1 MLLIK
6 CRRLKRGYLSMKD
19 NGTFGWL
26 STSHRKKLVLM
37 IVAIL
42 MVCILE
48 CVRLGVIMTVKSEY
62 YMQKADELHQRERRI
77 KAKRGRILDR
87 NGEILAAN
95 EVVCTVSVIHS
106 QIDDED
112 KVIKVLAGELDMDV
126 EEVTKKVK
134 KVSSMEYIKTN
145 VAKDIGDAIREY
157 DLPGVKIDEDY
168 KRVYPYNEL
177 ASKVLG
183 FTGADNQGILG
194 LEAKYDTY
202 LSGTNGQILTL
213 SDAGG
218 IEIKGSREDR
228 ILPVDG
234 QDLYTTLDVN
244 IQKYATQL
252 AWETMV
258 KKEAK
263 QVSIIVMRPD
273 NGEILAM
280 ANIPEYNLNSPYELN
295 YEPDE
300 EEAQK
305 DKMDLLNNMWR
316 NFCINDTYEPGSI
329 FKTVTATAA
338 LETGVVGLNDS
349 FTCSG
354 ATVVSDRRIRCHKTT
369 GHGTQDFTHTVYNS
383 CNPAFVEWGRRVGTD
398 NMYLYMGKLGLLA
411 KTGIDL
417 SGEAGT
423 IIHKQENVGAVE
435 LATMSFGQSFQITPV
450 QMLRAVSA
458 IVNGGRLVTPHFGL
472 YTGSSDGSVV
482 NEFAYSTQDEAISSQ
497 TSETM
502 KKILEGV
509 VSEGGGTKAYIDGY
523 SIGGKTATSQKLPR
537 GSGKYISSFIGFAP
551 ADNPQVIAM
560 CLIDEPT
567 GVYYGG
573 TIAAPVVKTLYENIL
588 PYIGIERSVQ
598 LEKTMIDSNI
608 FLYTFCMKGSKRR
621 WI

>member
-1 MLLIK
+1 
-6 CRRLKRGYLSMKD
+6 MKD
-19 NGTFGWL
+19 NDTFGWL
-26 STSHRKKLVLM
+26 STGHRKKLVLM
-37 IVAIL
+37 IAAIL

-106 QIDDED
+106 QIEDED

-280 ANIPEYNLNSPYELN
+280 ANVPEYNLNSPYELN

-354 ATVVSDRRIRCHKTT
+354 ATIVSDRRIRCHKTT

-398 NMYLYMGKLGLLA
+398 NMYLYMGKLGLLS

-598 LEKTMIDSNI
+598 LEKNDD
-608 FLYTFCMKGSKRR
+608 
-621 WI
+621 

>member
-19 NGTFGWL
+19 NDTFGWL

-37 IVAIL
+37 IAAIL

-106 QIDDED
+106 QIEDED
-112 KVIKVLAGELDMDV
+112 KVIKVLAGELNMDV

-157 DLPGVKIDEDY
+157 NLSGVKIDEDY

-280 ANIPEYNLNSPYELN
+280 ANVPEYNLNSPYELN

-423 IIHKQENVGAVE
+423 IIHKRENVGAVE

-598 LEKTMIDSNI
+598 LEKNDD
-608 FLYTFCMKGSKRR
+608 
-621 WI
+621 

>member
-1 MLLIK
+1 
-6 CRRLKRGYLSMKD
+6 MKD
-19 NGTFGWL
+19 NDTFGWL

-37 IVAIL
+37 IAAIL

-106 QIDDED
+106 QIEDED

-280 ANIPEYNLNSPYELN
+280 ANVPEYNLNSPYELN
-295 YEPDE
+295 YEQYE
-300 EEAQK
+300 EDAQK

-598 LEKTMIDSNI
+598 LEKNDD
-608 FLYTFCMKGSKRR
+608 
-621 WI
+621 

>member
-37 IVAIL
+37 IAAIL

-106 QIDDED
+106 QIEDED

-218 IEIKGSREDR
+218 IEIKSSREDR

-280 ANIPEYNLNSPYELN
+280 ANVPEYNLNSPYELN

-598 LEKTMIDSNI
+598 LEKNDN
-608 FLYTFCMKGSKRR
+608 
-621 WI
+621 

>member
-1 MLLIK
+1 
-6 CRRLKRGYLSMKD
+6 MKD

-280 ANIPEYNLNSPYELN
+280 ANVPEYNLNSPYELN

-354 ATVVSDRRIRCHKTT
+354 ATIVSDRRIRCHKTT

-598 LEKTMIDSNI
+598 LEKNDN
-608 FLYTFCMKGSKRR
+608 
-621 WI
+621 

>member
-37 IVAIL
+37 RAAIL

-106 QIDDED
+106 QIEDED

-280 ANIPEYNLNSPYELN
+280 ANVPEYNLNSPYELN

-598 LEKTMIDSNI
+598 LEKNDD
-608 FLYTFCMKGSKRR
+608 
-621 WI
+621 

>member
-42 MVCILE
+42 MVCIFE

-106 QIDDED
+106 QIEDED

-145 VAKDIGDAIREY
+145 VAKDTGDAIREY

-280 ANIPEYNLNSPYELN
+280 ANVPEYNLNSPYELN

-598 LEKTMIDSNI
+598 LEKNDD
-608 FLYTFCMKGSKRR
+608 
-621 WI
+621 

>member
-280 ANIPEYNLNSPYELN
+280 ANVPEYNLNSPYELN

-354 ATVVSDRRIRCHKTT
+354 ATIVSDRRIRCHKTT

-398 NMYLYMGKLGLLA
+398 NMYLYMGKLGLLS

-423 IIHKQENVGAVE
+423 IIHKQENVGTVE

-598 LEKTMIDSNI
+598 LEKNDD
-608 FLYTFCMKGSKRR
+608 
-621 WI
+621 

>member
-1 MLLIK
+1 
-6 CRRLKRGYLSMKD
+6 MKD
-19 NGTFGWL
+19 NDTFGWL

-37 IVAIL
+37 IAAIL

-106 QIDDED
+106 QIEDED
-112 KVIKVLAGELDMDV
+112 KVIKVLAGELNMDV

-280 ANIPEYNLNSPYELN
+280 ANVPEYNLNSPYELN

-300 EEAQK
+300 EDAQK
-305 DKMDLLNNMWR
+305 DKMNLLNNMWR

-598 LEKTMIDSNI
+598 LEKNDN
-608 FLYTFCMKGSKRR
+608 
-621 WI
+621 

>member
-1 MLLIK
+1 
-6 CRRLKRGYLSMKD
+6 MKD
-19 NGTFGWL
+19 NDTFGWL

-37 IVAIL
+37 IAAIL

-48 CVRLGVIMTVKSEY
+48 YVRLGVIMTVKSEY

-106 QIDDED
+106 QIEDED

-280 ANIPEYNLNSPYELN
+280 ANVPEYNLNSPYELN

-598 LEKTMIDSNI
+598 LEKNDD
-608 FLYTFCMKGSKRR
+608 
-621 WI
+621 

>member
-19 NGTFGWL
+19 NDTFGWL

-37 IVAIL
+37 IAAIL

-106 QIDDED
+106 QIEDED
-112 KVIKVLAGELDMDV
+112 KVIKVLAGELNMDV

-280 ANIPEYNLNSPYELN
+280 ANVPEYNLNSPYELN

-300 EEAQK
+300 EDAQK

-598 LEKTMIDSNI
+598 LEKNDD
-608 FLYTFCMKGSKRR
+608 
-621 WI
+621 

>member
-1 MLLIK
+1 MN
-6 CRRLKRGYLSMKD
+6 D
-19 NGTFGWL
+19 NDTFGWL

-37 IVAIL
+37 IAAIL

-106 QIDDED
+106 QIEDED

-280 ANIPEYNLNSPYELN
+280 ANVPEYNLNSPYELN

-354 ATVVSDRRIRCHKTT
+354 ATIVSDRRIRCHKTT

-398 NMYLYMGKLGLLA
+398 NMYLYMGKLGLLS

-497 TSETM
+497 TM

-598 LEKTMIDSNI
+598 LEKNDD
-608 FLYTFCMKGSKRR
+608 
-621 WI
+621 

>member
-1 MLLIK
+1 
-6 CRRLKRGYLSMKD
+6 MKD
-19 NGTFGWL
+19 NDTFGWL
-26 STSHRKKLVLM
+26 STSHRKKIVLM
-37 IVAIL
+37 IAAIL

-106 QIDDED
+106 QIEDED
-112 KVIKVLAGELDMDV
+112 KVIKVLAGELNMDV

-280 ANIPEYNLNSPYELN
+280 ANVPEYNLNSPYELN

-300 EEAQK
+300 EDAQK

-598 LEKTMIDSNI
+598 LEKNDD
-608 FLYTFCMKGSKRR
+608 
-621 WI
+621 

>member
-19 NGTFGWL
+19 NDTFGWL

-37 IVAIL
+37 IAAIL

-106 QIDDED
+106 QIEDED
-112 KVIKVLAGELDMDV
+112 KVIKVLAGELNMDV

-157 DLPGVKIDEDY
+157 NLSGVKIDEDY

-244 IQKYATQL
+244 IQKYVTQL

-280 ANIPEYNLNSPYELN
+280 ANVPEYNLNSPYELN

-598 LEKTMIDSNI
+598 LEKNDD
-608 FLYTFCMKGSKRR
+608 
-621 WI
+621 

>member
-37 IVAIL
+37 IAAIL

-48 CVRLGVIMTVKSEY
+48 CVRLGVIMTAKSEY

-106 QIDDED
+106 QIEDED

-280 ANIPEYNLNSPYELN
+280 ANVPEYNLNSPYELN
-295 YEPDE
+295 YDPDE

-458 IVNGGRLVTPHFGL
+458 IVNGGKLVTPHFGL

-598 LEKTMIDSNI
+598 LEKNDD
-608 FLYTFCMKGSKRR
+608 
-621 WI
+621 

>member
-6 CRRLKRGYLSMKD
+6 CRRLKRGYLLMKD
-19 NGTFGWL
+19 GMGFGWL
-26 STSHRKKLVLM
+26 NTGHRKKLVFM
-37 IVAIL
+37 IVAVL
-42 MVCILE
+42 LVSILE
-48 CVRLGVIMTVKSEY
+48 CVRLGVIMTAKSEY
-62 YMQKADELHQRERRI
+62 YMQKADELHQRERKI

-87 NGEILAAN
+87 NGTVLAAN

-106 QIDDED
+106 QIEDEE

-126 EEVTKKVK
+126 QEVTKKVK

-145 VAKDIGDAIREY
+145 VAKDIGDEIRKY
-157 DLPGVKIDEDY
+157 NLAGVKVDEDY
-168 KRVYPYNEL
+168 KRVYPYDEL

-202 LSGTNGQILTL
+202 LAGTNGQILTL

-228 ILPVDG
+228 VLPVDG

-280 ANIPEYNLNSPYELN
+280 ANVPEYNLNSPYELN

-435 LATMSFGQSFQITPV
+435 LATMSFGQSFQITPI

-588 PYIGIERSVQ
+588 PYIGIERAVQ
-598 LEKTMIDSNI
+598 LEKNDD
-608 FLYTFCMKGSKRR
+608 
-621 WI
+621 

>member
-1 MLLIK
+1 
-6 CRRLKRGYLSMKD
+6 MKD
-19 NGTFGWL
+19 NDTFGWL
-26 STSHRKKLVLM
+26 STGHRKKLVLM
-37 IVAIL
+37 IAAIL

-106 QIDDED
+106 QIEDED

-280 ANIPEYNLNSPYELN
+280 ANVPEYNLNSPYELN

-354 ATVVSDRRIRCHKTT
+354 ATIVSDRRIRCHKTT

-482 NEFAYSTQDEAISSQ
+482 NEFAYSTQDEATSSQ

-598 LEKTMIDSNI
+598 LEKNDD
-608 FLYTFCMKGSKRR
+608 
-621 WI
+621 

>member
-1 MLLIK
+1 
-6 CRRLKRGYLSMKD
+6 MKD
-19 NGTFGWL
+19 NDTFGWL

-37 IVAIL
+37 IAAIL

-106 QIDDED
+106 QIEDED

-280 ANIPEYNLNSPYELN
+280 ANVPEYNLNSPYELN

-354 ATVVSDRRIRCHKTT
+354 ATIVSDRRIRCHKTT

-423 IIHKQENVGAVE
+423 IIHKQENVGEVE

-598 LEKTMIDSNI
+598 LEKNDN
-608 FLYTFCMKGSKRR
+608 
-621 WI
+621 

>member
-1 MLLIK
+1 
-6 CRRLKRGYLSMKD
+6 MKD
-19 NGTFGWL
+19 NDTFGWL

-37 IVAIL
+37 IAAIL

-106 QIDDED
+106 QIEDED
-112 KVIKVLAGELDMDV
+112 KVIKVLAGELNMDV

-134 KVSSMEYIKTN
+134 KVSSMEYIKRN

-280 ANIPEYNLNSPYELN
+280 ANVPEYNLNSPYELN

-598 LEKTMIDSNI
+598 LEKNDD
-608 FLYTFCMKGSKRR
+608 
-621 WI
+621 

>member
-1 MLLIK
+1 
-6 CRRLKRGYLSMKD
+6 MKD
-19 NGTFGWL
+19 NDTFGWL
-26 STSHRKKLVLM
+26 STGHRKKLVLM
-37 IVAIL
+37 IAAIL

-106 QIDDED
+106 QIEDED

-280 ANIPEYNLNSPYELN
+280 ANVPEYNLNSPYELN

-300 EEAQK
+300 EDAQK

-383 CNPAFVEWGRRVGTD
+383 CNPAFVEWGRKVGTD

-450 QMLRAVSA
+450 HMLRAVSA

-598 LEKTMIDSNI
+598 LEKNDN
-608 FLYTFCMKGSKRR
+608 
-621 WI
+621 

>member
-26 STSHRKKLVLM
+26 STGHRKKLVLM
-37 IVAIL
+37 IAAIL

-106 QIDDED
+106 QIEDED

-145 VAKDIGDAIREY
+145 VAKNIGDAIREY

-280 ANIPEYNLNSPYELN
+280 ANVPEYNLNSPYELN

-598 LEKTMIDSNI
+598 LEKNDD
-608 FLYTFCMKGSKRR
+608 
-621 WI
+621 

>member
-6 CRRLKRGYLSMKD
+6 CRRLKRGYLSMKN

-280 ANIPEYNLNSPYELN
+280 ANVPEYNLNSPYELN

-598 LEKTMIDSNI
+598 LEKNDD
-608 FLYTFCMKGSKRR
+608 
-621 WI
+621 

>member
-280 ANIPEYNLNSPYELN
+280 ANVPEYNLNSPYELN

-598 LEKTMIDSNI
+598 LEKNDD
-608 FLYTFCMKGSKRR
+608 
-621 WI
+621 

>member
-37 IVAIL
+37 IAAIL

-106 QIDDED
+106 QIEDED

-244 IQKYATQL
+244 RQKYATQL

-280 ANIPEYNLNSPYELN
+280 ANVPEYNLNSPYELN

-338 LETGVVGLNDS
+338 LETGVVGLNAS

-598 LEKTMIDSNI
+598 LEKNDD
-608 FLYTFCMKGSKRR
+608 
-621 WI
+621 

>member
-280 ANIPEYNLNSPYELN
+280 ANVPEYNLNSPYELN

-472 YTGSSDGSVV
+472 YTGSADGSVV

-598 LEKTMIDSNI
+598 LEKNDD
-608 FLYTFCMKGSKRR
+608 
-621 WI
+621 

>member
-37 IVAIL
+37 IAAIL

-106 QIDDED
+106 QIEDED

-280 ANIPEYNLNSPYELN
+280 ANVPEYNLNSPYELN

-300 EEAQK
+300 EDAQK

-354 ATVVSDRRIRCHKTT
+354 ATVVADRRIRCHKTT

-598 LEKTMIDSNI
+598 LEKNDD
-608 FLYTFCMKGSKRR
+608 
-621 WI
+621 

>member
-48 CVRLGVIMTVKSEY
+48 CVRLGVIMTAKSEY

-106 QIDDED
+106 QIEDED

-280 ANIPEYNLNSPYELN
+280 ANVPEYNLNSPYELN

-573 TIAAPVVKTLYENIL
+573 TIAAPVVKTLYELSLIH
-588 PYIGIERSVQ
+588 I
-598 LEKTMIDSNI
+598 
-608 FLYTFCMKGSKRR
+608 
-621 WI
+621 

>member
-1 MLLIK
+1 LLLIK

-19 NGTFGWL
+19 NDTFGWL

-37 IVAIL
+37 IAAIL

-106 QIDDED
+106 QIEDED

-280 ANIPEYNLNSPYELN
+280 ANVPEYNLNSPYELN

-598 LEKTMIDSNI
+598 LEKNDD
-608 FLYTFCMKGSKRR
+608 
-621 WI
+621 

>member
-1 MLLIK
+1 
-6 CRRLKRGYLSMKD
+6 MKD
-19 NGTFGWL
+19 NDTFGWL

-37 IVAIL
+37 IAAIL

-106 QIDDED
+106 QIEDED
-112 KVIKVLAGELDMDV
+112 KVIKVLAGELNMDV

-280 ANIPEYNLNSPYELN
+280 ANVPEYNLNSPYELN

-573 TIAAPVVKTLYENIL
+573 TIAAPVVKTLFENIL
-588 PYIGIERSVQ
+588 PYIGI
-598 LEKTMIDSNI
+598 
-608 FLYTFCMKGSKRR
+608 
-621 WI
+621 

>member
-1 MLLIK
+1 
-6 CRRLKRGYLSMKD
+6 MKD
-19 NGTFGWL
+19 GMGFGWL
-26 STSHRKKLVLM
+26 NTGHRKKLVFM
-37 IVAIL
+37 IVAVL
-42 MVCILE
+42 LVSILE
-48 CVRLGVIMTVKSEY
+48 CVRLGVIMTAKSEY
-62 YMQKADELHQRERRI
+62 YMQKADELHQRERKI

-87 NGEILAAN
+87 NGTVLAAN

-106 QIDDED
+106 QIEDEE

-145 VAKDIGDAIREY
+145 VAKDTGDEIRKY
-157 DLPGVKIDEDY
+157 NLAGVKVDEDY
-168 KRVYPYNEL
+168 KRVYPYDEL

-202 LSGTNGQILTL
+202 LAGTNGQILTL

-228 ILPVDG
+228 VLPVDG

-280 ANIPEYNLNSPYELN
+280 ANVPEYNLNSPYELN

-435 LATMSFGQSFQITPV
+435 LATMSFGQSFQITPI

-598 LEKTMIDSNI
+598 LEKNDD
-608 FLYTFCMKGSKRR
+608 
-621 WI
+621 

>member
-1 MLLIK
+1 
-6 CRRLKRGYLSMKD
+6 MKD
-19 NGTFGWL
+19 NDTFGWL

-37 IVAIL
+37 IAAIL

-106 QIDDED
+106 QIEDED
-112 KVIKVLAGELDMDV
+112 KVIKVLAGELNMDV

-280 ANIPEYNLNSPYELN
+280 ANVPEYNLNSPYELN

-354 ATVVSDRRIRCHKTT
+354 ATIVSDRRIRCHKTT

-598 LEKTMIDSNI
+598 LEKNDD
-608 FLYTFCMKGSKRR
+608 
-621 WI
+621 

>member
-19 NGTFGWL
+19 NDTFGWL

-37 IVAIL
+37 IAAIL

-106 QIDDED
+106 QIEDED
-112 KVIKVLAGELDMDV
+112 KVIKVLAGELNMDV

-280 ANIPEYNLNSPYELN
+280 ANVPEYNLNSPYELN

-300 EEAQK
+300 EDAQK

-509 VSEGGGTKAYIDGY
+509 VSEAYIDGY

-598 LEKTMIDSNI
+598 LEKNDD
-608 FLYTFCMKGSKRR
+608 
-621 WI
+621 

>member
-1 MLLIK
+1 
-6 CRRLKRGYLSMKD
+6 MKD
-19 NGTFGWL
+19 NDTFGWL

-37 IVAIL
+37 IAAIL

-48 CVRLGVIMTVKSEY
+48 CVRLGVIMTAKSEY

-106 QIDDED
+106 QIEDED

-280 ANIPEYNLNSPYELN
+280 ANVPEYNLNSPYELN

-598 LEKTMIDSNI
+598 LEKNDD
-608 FLYTFCMKGSKRR
+608 
-621 WI
+621 

>member
-19 NGTFGWL
+19 NDTFGWL

-48 CVRLGVIMTVKSEY
+48 CVRLGVIMTAKSEY

-106 QIDDED
+106 QIEDED

-126 EEVTKKVK
+126 EEVTKEVK

-145 VAKDIGDAIREY
+145 VAKDTGDAIREY

-280 ANIPEYNLNSPYELN
+280 ANVPEYNLNSPYELN

-598 LEKTMIDSNI
+598 LEKNDD
-608 FLYTFCMKGSKRR
+608 
-621 WI
+621 

>member
-6 CRRLKRGYLSMKD
+6 CRRLKRGYLLMKD
-19 NGTFGWL
+19 GIGFGWL
-26 STSHRKKLVLM
+26 NTGHRKKLVFM
-37 IVAIL
+37 IVAVL
-42 MVCILE
+42 LVSILE
-48 CVRLGVIMTVKSEY
+48 CVRLGVIMTAKSEY
-62 YMQKADELHQRERRI
+62 YMQKADELHQRERKI

-87 NGEILAAN
+87 NGTVLAAN

-106 QIDDED
+106 QIEDEE

-126 EEVTKKVK
+126 EEVTKKGK

-145 VAKDIGDAIREY
+145 VAKDIGDEIRKY
-157 DLPGVKIDEDY
+157 NLAGVKVDEDY
-168 KRVYPYNEL
+168 KRVYPYDEL

-202 LSGTNGQILTL
+202 LAGTNGQILTL

-228 ILPVDG
+228 VLPVDG

-280 ANIPEYNLNSPYELN
+280 ANVPEYNLNSPYELN

-472 YTGSSDGSVV
+472 YTSSSDGSVV

-588 PYIGIERSVQ
+588 PYIGIERAVQ
-598 LEKTMIDSNI
+598 LEKNDD
-608 FLYTFCMKGSKRR
+608 
-621 WI
+621 

>member
-6 CRRLKRGYLSMKD
+6 CRRLKRGYLLMKD
-19 NGTFGWL
+19 GLGFGWL
-26 STSHRKKLVLM
+26 NTGHRKKLVFM
-37 IVAIL
+37 IVAVL
-42 MVCILE
+42 LVSILE
-48 CVRLGVIMTVKSEY
+48 CVRLGVIMTAKSEY
-62 YMQKADELHQRERRI
+62 YMQKADELHQRERKI

-87 NGEILAAN
+87 NGTVLAAN

-106 QIDDED
+106 QIEDEE

-145 VAKDIGDAIREY
+145 VAKDIGDEIRKY
-157 DLPGVKIDEDY
+157 NLAGVKVDEDY
-168 KRVYPYNEL
+168 KRVYPYDEL

-202 LSGTNGQILTL
+202 LAGTNGQILTL

-228 ILPVDG
+228 VLPVDG

-280 ANIPEYNLNSPYELN
+280 ANVPEYNLNSPYELN

-472 YTGSSDGSVV
+472 YTSSSDGSVV

-588 PYIGIERSVQ
+588 PYIGIERAVQ
-598 LEKTMIDSNI
+598 LEKNDD
-608 FLYTFCMKGSKRR
+608 
-621 WI
+621 

>member
-37 IVAIL
+37 IAAIL

-106 QIDDED
+106 QIEDED

-280 ANIPEYNLNSPYELN
+280 ANVPEYNLNSPYELN

-354 ATVVSDRRIRCHKTT
+354 ATIVSDRRIRCHKTT

-398 NMYLYMGKLGLLA
+398 NMYLYMGKLGLLS

-482 NEFAYSTQDEAISSQ
+482 NEFAYSTHDEAISSQ

-588 PYIGIERSVQ
+588 PYIGIERSDQ
-598 LEKTMIDSNI
+598 LEKNDD
-608 FLYTFCMKGSKRR
+608 
-621 WI
+621 

>member
-6 CRRLKRGYLSMKD
+6 CRRLKRGYLLMKD
-19 NGTFGWL
+19 GMGFGWL
-26 STSHRKKLVLM
+26 NTGHRKKLVFM
-37 IVAIL
+37 IVAVL
-42 MVCILE
+42 LVSILE
-48 CVRLGVIMTVKSEY
+48 CVRLGVIMTAKSEY
-62 YMQKADELHQRERRI
+62 YMQKADELHQRERKI

-87 NGEILAAN
+87 NGTVLAAN

-106 QIDDED
+106 QIEDEE

-145 VAKDIGDAIREY
+145 VAKDIGDEIRKY
-157 DLPGVKIDEDY
+157 NLAGVKVDEDY
-168 KRVYPYNEL
+168 KRVYPYDEL

-202 LSGTNGQILTL
+202 LAGTNGQILTL

-228 ILPVDG
+228 VLPVDG

-280 ANIPEYNLNSPYELN
+280 ANVPEYNLNSPYQLN

-300 EEAQK
+300 EDTQK

-472 YTGSSDGSVV
+472 YTSSSDGSVV

-588 PYIGIERSVQ
+588 PYIGIERAVQ
-598 LEKTMIDSNI
+598 LEKNDD
-608 FLYTFCMKGSKRR
+608 
-621 WI
+621 

>member
-1 MLLIK
+1 
-6 CRRLKRGYLSMKD
+6 
-19 NGTFGWL
+19 
-26 STSHRKKLVLM
+26 M
-37 IVAIL
+37 IAAIL

-106 QIDDED
+106 QIEDED
-112 KVIKVLAGELDMDV
+112 KVIKVLAGELNMDV

-157 DLPGVKIDEDY
+157 NLSGVKIDEDY

-280 ANIPEYNLNSPYELN
+280 ANVPEYNLNSPYELN

-300 EEAQK
+300 EDAQK

-354 ATVVSDRRIRCHKTT
+354 ATVVADRRIRCHKTT

-598 LEKTMIDSNI
+598 LEKNDD
-608 FLYTFCMKGSKRR
+608 
-621 WI
+621 

>member
-1 MLLIK
+1 
-6 CRRLKRGYLSMKD
+6 MKD
-19 NGTFGWL
+19 NDTFGWL

-37 IVAIL
+37 IAAIL

-106 QIDDED
+106 QIEDED

-202 LSGTNGQILTL
+202 LLGTNGQILTL

-280 ANIPEYNLNSPYELN
+280 ANVPEYNLNSPYELN

-598 LEKTMIDSNI
+598 LEKNDD
-608 FLYTFCMKGSKRR
+608 
-621 WI
+621 